1 MIKFKEVVGGYEADD
16 NVDLL
21 RVAESENG
29 DYITLVKLKGEEQYQ
44 LSVNLMSGDE
54 AHDTYFDRDFA
65 YNMFEHILIIQ

>member
-1 MIKFKEVVGGYEADD
+1 MIKFKEVVSGYEADD

-44 LSVNLMSGDE
+44 LSVNLMNGRE
-54 AHDTYFDRDFA
+54 AQDIYFDREFA
-65 YNMFEHILIIQ
+65 YNMFEHILSI